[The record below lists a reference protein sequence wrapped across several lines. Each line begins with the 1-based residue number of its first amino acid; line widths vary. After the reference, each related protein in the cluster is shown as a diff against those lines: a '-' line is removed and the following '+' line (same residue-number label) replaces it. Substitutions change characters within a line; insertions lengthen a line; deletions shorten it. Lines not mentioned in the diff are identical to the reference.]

1 MTTRANFLE
10 DAINSLSVALKNSPV
25 NQGKKALAKAQAGAY
40 DEAAT
45 RAKIEQ
51 YIKDNSVSNR
61 KNSTLSL
68 QPHSG
73 SVLALQLGD
82 NPRFIFQ

>member
-1 MTTRANFLE
+1 MGVTTGANFLE
-10 DAINSLSVALKNSPV
+10 DAINSLSVALKNSPM

-51 YIKDNSVSNR
+51 YINTIRWWCSPGVAVPSAR
-61 KNSTLSL
+61 M
-68 QPHSG
+68 
-73 SVLALQLGD
+73 
-82 NPRFIFQ
+82 PRHC